1 MTLEEIDD
9 LKAKIYELID
19 QASQQLSEISLNEW
33 LVVDIE
39 ETIHTLNELSNLGEQ
54 YLEGMDEL
62 TDEEKKIV
70 EDDPSA

>member
-62 TDEEKKIV
+62 TDEEKKIG